1 MWLIISLL
9 QNGGTNCPACR
20 GLSTVAMPFRGLQ
33 SVIDTLLRAAPYK
46 ARTERE
52 KQQADEVYKSGHSL
66 RVCDFYYKRLVVF
79 EDLTVVFAA
88 STTKRDLTAS

>member
-1 MWLIISLL
+1 MSLIISLL

-52 KQQADEVYKSGHSL
+52 KQQADEVYKTGHSL
-66 RVCDFYYKRLVVF
+66 RVCDFY
-79 EDLTVVFAA
+79 
-88 STTKRDLTAS
+88 

>member
-1 MWLIISLL
+1 
-9 QNGGTNCPACR
+9 
-20 GLSTVAMPFRGLQ
+20 MPFRGLQ

-66 RVCDFYYKRLVVF
+66 RVCNFTKQLVLF
-79 EDLTVVFAA
+79 ENLTVVFAA
-88 STTKRDLTAS
+88 STTKRNLTAS

>member
-1 MWLIISLL
+1 MLLIIFFL

-52 KQQADEVYKSGHSL
+52 RQQADEVYKTGHSL
-66 RVCDFYYKRLVVF
+66 CVSDFY
-79 EDLTVVFAA
+79 
-88 STTKRDLTAS
+88 